1 MSALR
6 RAAAC
11 LVLACSLVLPATS
24 AEGRASASPMVERIN
39 DVRRAHGLR
48 ALRSSPSLARSSS
61 RFARHL
67 LRTDR
72 FAHAAR
78 IRASGRFSRLGE
90 ILALTGGWNLQTRRP
105 LGRWLGSASHR
116 AVLLGRSFRY
126 VGAAAVRGRFG
137 GRRAVVWTVRF
148 GGR

>member
-11 LVLACSLVLPATS
+11 LALACSLVL
-24 AEGRASASPMVERIN
+24 SASPPGARASPSPMVGKIN
-39 DVRRAHGLR
+39 DVRRAHGVH
-48 ALRSSPSLARSSS
+48 ALRHSPSLARSSS

-67 LRTDR
+67 RRTGR
-72 FAHAAR
+72 FAHAAP

-90 ILALTGGWNLQTRRP
+90 ILALSGGWNLRPSRP
-105 LGRWLGSASHR
+105 LGNWLGSASHR

-126 VGAAAVRGRFG
+126 VGVAALRGRFG

-148 GGR
+148 GN